1 MREGWVAPMVS
12 GVSEGEAL
20 RQLAERGDGCVL
32 QCEPQL
38 EKAGKKHGFKVAPAP
53 EWAVAF
59 RCGITI
65 CMALG
70 PSIQPDAMLPAYE
83 LAKASR
89 KFFGGAPW
97 QHWHADLAMKFVVTG
112 LVDRIFEGCV
122 MGSGGSEFG
131 VALYEE
137 QGAMGKLVRLG
148 KAGRQEE
155 AAQMRC
161 IAVTFN
167 EAPAF
172 ARELLETVV
181 GGPILPVPTR
191 VERGRMGPPSATDI
205 LVLAAALLAT
215 SQLTP
220 STLIGIGEVTDDSGS
235 VTVKVSVPA
244 ASVESA
250 R

>member
-1 MREGWVAPMVS
+1 M
-12 GVSEGEAL
+12 
-20 RQLAERGDGCVL
+20 
-32 QCEPQL
+32 
-38 EKAGKKHGFKVAPAP
+38 
-53 EWAVAF
+53 
-59 RCGITI
+59 T
-65 CMALG
+65 
-70 PSIQPDAMLPAYE
+70 
-83 LAKASR
+83 
-89 KFFGGAPW
+89 
-97 QHWHADLAMKFVVTG
+97 
-112 LVDRIFEGCV
+112 
-122 MGSGGSEFG
+122 
-131 VALYEE
+131 
-137 QGAMGKLVRLG
+137 
-148 KAGRQEE
+148 
-155 AAQMRC
+155 C

-191 VERGRMGPPSATDI
+191 MERGRMGPPSATDI